1 MPNFLE
7 SFGQQF
13 GIAPAWILAS
23 LFIFLRYA
31 GPASIVFF
39 IVYKMKRNA
48 WFSWKIQQK
57 FPKNEQLRSELM
69 YSVFTSLIFGGM
81 ALGVFFLRKAGY
93 GVLYFQIAEY
103 GWGYYFT
110 SIAVLIFAHDTY
122 FYWTHRLMH
131 HPKLFKHIHLVHHQ
145 STNPTPYTSFSFHPL
160 ESLVEFGIVPLVAL
174 VLPLHASALFLFTA
188 WSIAFNVMGH
198 TGYEFSPRGF
208 TQHWLFKWFNTP
220 THHNMHHSKS
230 KYNYGLYFNIWDRL
244 MGTNHPQYDQT
255 FEAIKDRTEQ
265 QQRLPNV
272 LVKTGITTVLLLVS
286 ALAFGQI
293 SIQGIKNGQY
303 GTPESR
309 AQQADEIMSKGLG
322 LNDQQIKKVKEINLR
337 YSNRI
342 EQEVVKSAMSDWSK
356 YRKIMQIQSDKDAE
370 LQPILTQEQ
379 YDKYE
384 SKRNEM
390 VWEAVKAY
398 FS

>member
-1 MPNFLE
+1 
-7 SFGQQF
+7 
-13 GIAPAWILAS
+13 
-23 LFIFLRYA
+23 
-31 GPASIVFF
+31 
-39 IVYKMKRNA
+39 
-48 WFSWKIQQK
+48 
-57 FPKNEQLRSELM
+57 
-69 YSVFTSLIFGGM
+69 
-81 ALGVFFLRKAGY
+81 
-93 GVLYFQIAEY
+93 
-103 GWGYYFT
+103 
-110 SIAVLIFAHDTY
+110 
-122 FYWTHRLMH
+122 MH

-255 FEAIKDRTEQ
+255 FEAIKNRTEQ

-286 ALAFGQI
+286 VLAFGQI

-309 AQQADEIMSKGLG
+309 AQQADEMMTKGLG
-322 LNDQQIKKVKEINLR
+322 LNDQQIRKVKEINLR

-342 EQEVVKSAMSDWSK
+342 EQEVVKQALSDWSK

-370 LQPILTQEQ
+370 LKPILTSEQ